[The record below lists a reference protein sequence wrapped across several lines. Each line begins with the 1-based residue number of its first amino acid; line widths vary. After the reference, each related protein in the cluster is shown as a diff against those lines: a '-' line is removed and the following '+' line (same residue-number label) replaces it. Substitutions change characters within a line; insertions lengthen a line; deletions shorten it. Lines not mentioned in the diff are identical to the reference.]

1 MTVTEER
8 QLSKVVGGPDS
19 AMPSIQVVT
28 ERCAGCQECVIRCPQ
43 GALTMNTDLWI
54 AQGDD
59 SLCVGCRQC
68 ERTCPFS
75 AIVIDGPV
83 LAGER
88 VEREELHLDSVLGY
102 NEEMRKGIESFEAA
116 RREAERCLDC
126 PDPTCMRGCPAHNDI
141 PGFMRAVRD
150 NDLPRAHSILRN
162 TSFLPDICSRVCD
175 QAAQCEGSCTWSL
188 AGERPVAIG
197 LIERFITDNEP
208 VPPLQRVS
216 NEGEGMTVGIVGAGP
231 AGIAAAST
239 LVQAGASVTLYEKD
253 DIAGGL
259 PRWGIPDFTL
269 PDEVAMRPL
278 ETLKATGVSMRLGVE
293 VKDGD
298 MDRLLKEMDA
308 VIMCHGASIPIR
320 LPVPGAD
327 LDGIVDATWFL
338 KRAKDALAAREG
350 IEEVGLP
357 GVAGGVAGK
366 ASKGPRVLVLGAGN
380 TAMDVA
386 RSAMRLGAASAT
398 CVDWLDRKFALVRP
412 DELAEAESEGVVASF
427 SSTLV
432 ELQGDDGKVKRAVLA
447 STVQKDRTK
456 LPKVLSDKKRT
467 VEVDLVVMA
476 MGYRLEPELVKLLPG
491 TPVRKIAKGMP
502 DRRWVASGILHNS
515 ASAFC
520 NSNPVGTLSIN
531 REVGLVSASLAV
543 RERIWVAGDAL
554 IGPSTVVEAMSQ
566 GKRAAEA
573 ILRSHPSRPSFSGKI
588 EPKRSL
594 DTGSDGISGN
604 VEVDGT
610 DVDDVEVGGMEGGAG
625 ASAMSQ
631 ERSAKRVLVV
641 YDSLTGHTEKAA
653 SAIAGSLKGRGAAVK
668 FLPISRVGLAEI
680 AWADLI
686 VLGTWVEGFIFAGIK
701 PAKTTRA
708 WMEGLPRLG
717 GKRVAVFCTYGVSPR
732 NVVDGLAKAF
742 GQKGATVVARAQ
754 LSHSNLESRAIDFA
768 ATVREAALVA
778 R

>member
-8 QLSKVVGGPDS
+8 QAYKVVGGS
-19 AMPSIQVVT
+19 EVATPSIHVLV

-54 AQGDD
+54 AKGDD

-88 VEREELHLDSVLGY
+88 VERKELHLDSVLGN
-102 NEEMRKGIESFEAA
+102 NEEIRKGIESFEAA
-116 RREAERCLDC
+116 RKEAERCLDC

-150 NDLPRAHSILRN
+150 SDLPGAHSILRN

-188 AGERPVAIG
+188 AGERPVAVG

-216 NEGEGMTVGIVGAGP
+216 NDGEGLSVAVVGAGP

-269 PDEVAMRPL
+269 PDEVAMRPV
-278 ETLKATGVSMRLGVE
+278 ETLRAAGVEARLGVE

-350 IEEVGLP
+350 IEEVGL
-357 GVAGGVAGK
+357 AGVAGK
-366 ASKGPRVLVLGAGN
+366 SSKGPRVLVLGAGN

-386 RSAMRLGAASAT
+386 RSAMRLGAANAT

-412 DELAEAESEGVVASF
+412 DELAEAESEGVVANF

-432 ELQGDDGKVKRAVLA
+432 ELQGEGGRVKRAVLA
-447 STVQKDRTK
+447 STIQKDRTK
-456 LPKVLSDKKRT
+456 LPKVLKDKKRT

-476 MGYRLEPELVKLLPG
+476 MGYRLDQELTKFLPG
-491 TPVRKIAKGMP
+491 TPVRKVAKGMP
-502 DRRWVASGILHNS
+502 DRRWVASGILHND

-543 RERIWVAGDAL
+543 RDRIWVAGDAL

-573 ILRSHPSRPSFSGKI
+573 ILRSKPSRPLKTESNKSSVG
-588 EPKRSL
+588 L
-594 DTGSDGISGN
+594 GDT
-604 VEVDGT
+604 
-610 DVDDVEVGGMEGGAG
+610 EVGGLEGGTG
-625 ASAMSQ
+625 APVMPQ

-641 YDSLTGHTEKAA
+641 YDSLTGHTEKAG
-653 SAIAGSLKGRGAAVK
+653 STIAGSLKGRGASVK

-686 VLGTWVEGFIFAGIK
+686 VLGTWVEGFVFVGIK

-717 GKRVAVFCTYGVSPR
+717 GKRVAVFCTYGISPR
-732 NVVDGLAKAF
+732 NVVDELAKAF
-742 GQKGATVVARAQ
+742 EQKGAKVIAKAQ
-754 LSHSNLESRAIDFA
+754 FPHSNLESRAIDFA
-768 ATVREAALVA
+768 ATVRDAALTP